1 MGQHTPGPWDYDM
14 GDFTVFQP
22 ETGDQIVEMWGDQP
36 QEEIEANARLI
47 VASPD
52 MLAALKVAE
61 AVLEEAHANCGG
73 GEDTIFF
80 DPLEKVRAAIVRAED
95 IS

>member
-36 QEEIEANARLI
+36 QEQIEANARLI
-47 VASPD
+47 SAAPD
-52 MLAALKVAE
+52 LYAALQTAFTSAAWRHPSHCECEVCE
-61 AVLEEAHANCGG
+61 M
-73 GEDTIFF
+73 
-80 DPLEKVRAAIVRAED
+80 VRAALLKVEEPI
-95 IS
+95 